1 MEAIDLVVHCI
12 KDRFEQ
18 PRYAVYRNLEQFL
31 LKASDMAD
39 TNSEFDCVCSF
50 YKDDLQPEVLQTQL
64 PTFGLQFQ
72 QFHRDK
78 HGDQKSTI
86 FDIKEYFSS
95 LITAQITL
103 LSEVAQVMKLI
114 LIMPAA
120 NTTFER
126 SFSTLRRIKT
136 YLRGTM
142 GQSNLMCTR
151 MSLIKLY

>member
-95 LITAQITL
+95 LITL
-103 LSEVAQVMKLI
+103 LSEVGQVMKLI
-114 LIMPAA
+114 LIMHSA
-120 NTTFER
+120 NATSER
-126 SFSTLRRIKT
+126 SFSYVESRPTFVAQWVRAKT
-136 YLRGTM
+136 KQPHDIACAQG
-142 GQSNLMCTR
+142 CP
-151 MSLIKLY
+151 